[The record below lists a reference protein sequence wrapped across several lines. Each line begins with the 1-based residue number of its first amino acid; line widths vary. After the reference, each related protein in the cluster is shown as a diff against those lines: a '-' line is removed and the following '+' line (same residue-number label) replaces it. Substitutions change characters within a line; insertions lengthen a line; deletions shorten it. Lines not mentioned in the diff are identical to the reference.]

1 MNVLTLFNIS
11 LTILIYMGARV
22 LNKYLSNPFTTPV
35 LIATILVIFILSI
48 ADISYIEYTPAK
60 EWLTYL
66 LGPATVALAV
76 PMYKNRAV
84 IKEKAIQVLN
94 GLTVGS
100 LITIASA
107 ICISKLLNLS
117 EMIQA
122 TSAVKA
128 VTTPVAI
135 ELVTIIGGDPSL
147 AAVLVISAGI
157 FGAAFGPM
165 CLTLCNI
172 HDPISRGLGIGTVS
186 HGIGTS
192 QAVAEGNLQGAVSS
206 VAMGAA
212 AIFTSI
218 ILPLI
223 YNFLIELW

>member
-1 MNVLTLFNIS
+1 MYGLTLFNIS
-11 LTILIYMGARV
+11 LTIFIYMGARV
-22 LNKYLSNPFTTPV
+22 LYRHMTNPFTTPV
-35 LIATILVIFILSI
+35 LLTTILVIIVLRI
-48 ADISYIEYTPAK
+48 ADINYIQYTPAK

-76 PMYKNRAV
+76 PMYKNRLV
-84 IKEKAIQVLN
+84 IKEKAIQVSV

-100 LITIASA
+100 LATIASA
-107 ICISKLLNLS
+107 IGISKLLNLS
-117 EMIQA
+117 EKIQA

-135 ELVTIIGGDPSL
+135 EIVPIIGGDPTL
-147 AAVLVISAGI
+147 AAVLVITAGI
-157 FGAAFGPM
+157 FGAAFGSL
-165 CLTLCNI
+165 CLTIFKI

-192 QAVAEGNLQGAVSS
+192 QAVAEGKIQGAVSS

-212 AIFTSI
+212 AILTSI

-223 YNFLIELW
+223 YNFFH

>member
-1 MNVLTLFNIS
+1 MYGLTLFNIS

-22 LNKYLSNPFTTPV
+22 LYRHMTNPFTTPV
-35 LIATILVIFILSI
+35 LLTTILVIIVLRI
-48 ADISYIEYTPAK
+48 ADINYIQYTPAK

-76 PMYKNRAV
+76 PMYKNRLV
-84 IKEKAIQVLN
+84 IKEKAIQVSV

-100 LITIASA
+100 LATIASA
-107 ICISKLLNLS
+107 IGISKLLNLS
-117 EMIQA
+117 EKIQA

-135 ELVTIIGGDPSL
+135 EIVPIIGGDPTL
-147 AAVLVISAGI
+147 AAVLVITAGI
-157 FGAAFGPM
+157 FGAAFGSL
-165 CLTLCNI
+165 CLTIFKI

-192 QAVAEGNLQGAVSS
+192 QAVAEGKIQGAVSS

-212 AIFTSI
+212 AILTSI

-223 YNFLIELW
+223 YNFFH

>member
-1 MNVLTLFNIS
+1 MFALTLFNIS
-11 LTILIYMGARV
+11 VTLLIYIGSRV
-22 LNKYLSNPFTTPV
+22 LYRYISNPFTTPV
-35 LIATILVIFILSI
+35 LLTTILVIIVLRI
-48 ADISYIEYTPAK
+48 ADINYVQYTPAK

-76 PMYKNRAV
+76 PMYKNRLV
-84 IKEKAIQVLN
+84 IKEKAIQVSV

-100 LITIASA
+100 LATIASA
-107 ICISKLLNLS
+107 IGISKLLNLS

-135 ELVTIIGGDPSL
+135 EIVPIIGGDPTL
-147 AAVLVISAGI
+147 AAILVISAGI
-157 FGAAFGPM
+157 FGAAFGSL
-165 CLTLCNI
+165 CLTLFKI

-192 QAVAEGNLQGAVSS
+192 QAVAEGKIQGAVSS

-212 AIFTSI
+212 AILTSI
-218 ILPLI
+218 ILPLV
-223 YNFLIELW
+223 YNLFH

>member
-1 MNVLTLFNIS
+1 MFGLTLFNIS
-11 LTILIYMGARV
+11 LTLLIYIGSRV
-22 LNKYLSNPFTTPV
+22 LYRYISNPFTTPV
-35 LIATILVIFILSI
+35 LLTTILVIIVLRI
-48 ADISYIEYTPAK
+48 ADINYEQYTPAK

-76 PMYKNRAV
+76 PMYKNRLV
-84 IKEKAIQVLN
+84 IKEKALQVSV

-100 LITIASA
+100 LATIASA
-107 ICISKLLNLS
+107 IGISKLLNLS
-117 EMIQA
+117 ERVQA

-135 ELVTIIGGDPSL
+135 EIVPIIGGDPTL
-147 AAVLVISAGI
+147 AAVLVITAGI
-157 FGAAFGPM
+157 FGAAFGSS
-165 CLTLCNI
+165 CLTLFKI

-192 QAVAEGNLQGAVSS
+192 QAVAEGKIQGAVSS

-223 YNFLIELW
+223 YNLFH